1 MLYIG
6 EIESVKEVA
15 VIPFIEQT
23 WFLWWIFATLAILRW
38 LHVISAHSAQE
49 APEVSAPTEA
59 EAPVGLGRG
68 PSRNRK
74 TPRFGSEHAY

>member
-6 EIESVKEVA
+6 EIESVKEAA
-15 VIPFIEQT
+15 VIPFIEKT

-38 LHVISAHSAQE
+38 LHVMSSHTAQK
-49 APEVSAPTEA
+49 APEVSAPA
-59 EAPVGLGRG
+59 DLEAPADFGRG

-74 TPRFGSEHAY
+74 TPRLGSEHAY